1 MEEYAEEMGT
11 RSEATGEEK
20 DAGDQVESGKTA
32 IIETGGRG
40 QREWTFVQVDRQ
52 SNTGVSTRR
61 VQGNERPRNFLPP
74 WGGVYF
80 RRNSSDRA

>member
-40 QREWTFVQVDRQ
+40 QREWRLVWRG
-52 SNTGVSTRR
+52 SL
-61 VQGNERPRNFLPP
+61 RP
-74 WGGVYF
+74 
-80 RRNSSDRA
+80 D